1 MVVGECP
8 FLHGTAKENDL
19 GGLVMGERDPG
30 DNPGKNGSDQS
41 IKRKRIPYNRAPDFS
56 RPLLEIPSYV
66 RKRMLSRLAF
76 LYGESEAEKWLP
88 ELERILKV
96 HHAYKPHERIDA
108 EKAYDPGERFTEG
121 DMVLIT
127 YGDAFKGEKGET
139 LAALHQTVQRHNPG
153 AINTIHLLPF
163 FPYSSDRGFAVVDFQ
178 SVDPK
183 MGTWECIREMGAD
196 YDLMFDGVMNHCSS
210 RSQMFQEFLQG
221 NPKVKDFF
229 IVYDSPDDLTPDQ
242 RSKIFRPRT
251 SDILTGFDTL
261 EGSKWVWTTFSDD
274 QIDLNFRNP
283 EVLLGVIEGLLFY
296 VRHGA
301 DILRL
306 DAVTYIWAEPGTEC
320 VHLPET
326 HAVIKLLRDVLDL
339 VAPRVA
345 IITETNV
352 PHEDNVSYF
361 GNGHD
366 EAHMVYNFALP
377 PLVLYTFYEEN
388 ASALSKWA
396 QGMKNPS
403 DRATFFNM
411 LDTHDGVGLMGVK
424 GILTQEEIAL
434 IIKRAEEH
442 GAYVSYK
449 ATEHDEEPYE
459 INTTWWSAINR
470 DDSDESIAFMVKR
483 YLASRSLSLV
493 LQGVPAVYTH
503 GALAMPNDH
512 ELVKKTDHR
521 RDVNRGL
528 IEPDRLAEE
537 LKNPQSKRSHLRRMA
552 GRLNLTRTRE
562 KAFHPQGNQQVIMAS
577 PDVFTVLRTSP
588 DGDERILTMTNVT
601 PRQTRIEIP
610 LSDLGLKEMQWRDLI
625 TEKEWTVEGD
635 QLSITMQP
643 YDVIWLVPIAE

>member
-1 MVVGECP
+1 
-8 FLHGTAKENDL
+8 
-19 GGLVMGERDPG
+19 MGQRDTGDDPG
-30 DNPGKNGSDQS
+30 KSGADQS
-41 IKRKRIPYNRAPDFS
+41 TRQPRIPYNRDPDFS
-56 RPLLEIPSYV
+56 RPLLRIPPEA
-66 RKRMLSRLAF
+66 RKRMLSRLTF
-76 LYGESEAEKWLP
+76 LYGESEAEKWYP

-96 HHAYKPHERIDA
+96 HNAFKPEALIQA
-108 EKAYDPGERFTEG
+108 EKAYDPRERFTEK
-121 DMVLIT
+121 DFVLIT
-127 YGDAFKGEKGET
+127 YGDAFKGGRGET
-139 LAALHQTVQRHNPG
+139 LAALHQTVQKHNPG

-163 FPYSSDRGFAVVDFQ
+163 FPYSSDKGFAVIDFR

-183 MGTWECIREMGAD
+183 MGTWECVRDMGAD

-210 RSQMFQEFLQG
+210 RSQVFQEFLQG
-221 NPKVKDFF
+221 NPKAKDYF
-229 IVYDSPDDLTPDQ
+229 IAYDSPDDLTPDQ

-251 SDILTGFDTL
+251 SDILTRFDTL

-274 QIDLNFRNP
+274 QIDFNFRNP
-283 EVLLGVIEGLLFY
+283 EVLLGVLTGLLFY

-352 PHEDNVSYF
+352 PHEDNISYF

-377 PLVLYTFYEEN
+377 PLVLFTFYAED
-388 ASALSKWA
+388 ATAISKWA
-396 QGMKNPS
+396 RGMNNPS

-424 GILTQEEIAL
+424 GILKKEEISL
-434 IIKRAEEH
+434 IIEKAGEH
-442 GAYVSYK
+442 GAYISYK
-449 ATEHDEEPYE
+449 ATEDGEEPYE

-470 DDSDESIAFMVKR
+470 DDGDEGIAFKVSR
-483 YLASRSLSLV
+483 YLASRSLSMV
-493 LQGVPAVYTH
+493 LQGVPALYTH

-512 ELVKKTDHR
+512 ERVEKTHHK

-528 IEPDRLAEE
+528 IDPERLAEE
-537 LKNPQSKRSHLRRMA
+537 LKDPHSKRSHLARMA

-562 KAFHPQGNQQVIMAS
+562 RAFHPQGNQQIIMNS

-588 DGDERILTMTNVT
+588 DGEERILAMTNVT
-601 PRQTRIEIP
+601 PRKTPMEFRPSEW
-610 LSDLGLKEMQWRDLI
+610 GVRETHWYDLI
-625 TEKEWTVEGD
+625 NENPWIAEEGR
-635 QLSITMQP
+635 LKVTLEP
-643 YDVIWLVPIAE
+643 YDIVWLKAVAKPKG